1 MLKINGNVQ
10 LISKDGNKK
19 DLIRFF
25 FALSLLKHLMNT
37 YCSYPHAQINKNK
50 LVHFDVGLPNTIVK
64 EHNELLS
71 KVIELFL

>member
-37 YCSYPHAQINKNK
+37 YCSYPHAQINLEKN
-50 LVHFDVGLPNTIVK
+50 I
-64 EHNELLS
+64 
-71 KVIELFL
+71 